1 MKRFVFAVAATVVG
15 LVLLLGYKTGSP
27 EKLPPAALAPATP
40 GAGTQV
46 RPTPNPTPSASAGS
60 TPAERTVTGAVEQ
73 TPYGAVQVRVR
84 LSGSRIL
91 DVTAVQLP
99 ADTGRSMEISRYA
112 GPVLRQE
119 VLSAQSAQIDT
130 VSGAT
135 WTSEGY
141 AASLQSAFDGGA

>member
-1 MKRFVFAVAATVVG
+1 
-15 LVLLLGYKTGSP
+15 
-27 EKLPPAALAPATP
+27 
-40 GAGTQV
+40 
-46 RPTPNPTPSASAGS
+46 
-60 TPAERTVTGAVEQ
+60 
-73 TPYGAVQVRVR
+73 
-84 LSGSRIL
+84 
-91 DVTAVQLP
+91 
-99 ADTGRSMEISRYA
+99 MEFSRYA

>member
-1 MKRFVFAVAATVVG
+1 MKRFLFAAAGTVAG

-27 EKLPPAALAPATP
+27 ARLAPSAQAPATP
-40 GAGTQV
+40 
-46 RPTPNPTPSASAGS
+46 TPSPAAGA
-60 TPAERTVTGAVEQ
+60 TPAARTVTGAVEQ
-73 TPYGAVQVRVR
+73 TPYGPVQVRLR
-84 LSGSRIL
+84 LSGTRIV

-99 ADTGRSMEISRYA
+99 GDTGRSMEISRYA

-119 VLSAQSAQIDT
+119 ALSAQSAQIDT

-141 AASLQSAFDGGA
+141 AASLQSAVDGGA